1 MAKSAAAAVK
11 STPAP
16 AAPAASHLSFVD
28 VDESKLHLSET
39 YTISDYKK
47 DLAKAADKLSSAC
60 RVAFATLGEEKEAV
74 AAYVADKWGESLELK
89 NYTKGAKLGEIQ
101 KANPSYYQAINGA
114 YKTVFGGE
122 AAPKAKKSAKQQK
135 QSSQLPAQVLNF
147 EAVEGLIATAGGG
160 DIGAAIKTLEA
171 LKGFGDIGAAL
182 VQLEKA
188 QALGDLT
195 EAKAWAIKFGL
206 LKEKTSDTEEKK

>member
-1 MAKSAAAAVK
+1 MAKSAAAVK

-114 YKTVFGGE
+114 YKTVFGAGE
-122 AAPKAKKSAKQQK
+122 TAPKAKKSKAESVEVAVAPFSFDKVEAVLKAFDNDTAK
-135 QSSQLPAQVLNF
+135 AV
-147 EAVEGLIATAGGG
+147 EAVEALAKIGDLAT
-160 DIGAAIKTLEA
+160 IKAQLTKAKEGIEAVGSLEA
-171 LKGFGDIGAAL
+171 LKKVASIL
-182 VQLEKA
+182 SK
-188 QALGDLT
+188 
-195 EAKAWAIKFGL
+195 
-206 LKEKTSDTEEKK
+206 